1 MSSLPLVIN
10 SQKEISK
17 KKRKNEW
24 NCLLPLKASFHNR
37 CWWASLSSCS
47 PATQISPLTVAKRD
61 ASSVLGR
68 AERVRW
74 DEKVQH
80 QQVLL
85 FLSLTFRAD
94 GRLPGTYTVYLD
106 VFSLQAMLDQ
116 LLVTC
121 ICSLYLNSLLFYWH
135 PIYWFI
141 DLKSSSIVGVFS

>member
-24 NCLLPLKASFHNR
+24 NCLLPLKASLHNR

-47 PATQISPLTVAKRD
+47 PATQISPLAVAKRV

-94 GRLPGTYTVYLD
+94 GRLPSTYAVYLD
-106 VFSLQAMLDQ
+106 FIFNCLLFAGYIDQ

-121 ICSLYLNSLLFYWH
+121 IFSLYLNSLLFYWH
-135 PIYWFI
+135 PIYFI
-141 DLKSSSIVGVFS
+141 YLFI